1 MGSKYLL
8 KKNRLKELTFGKG
21 PATSGEACGAGGFG
35 TSAWRP
41 KKNPENNEKKNSESV
56 TEFYLCHQMAVDQP
70 VAGLNLDP
78 IDDVIEVVEQ
88 HQIGPPLTR
97 VAHSF
102 GRHLVHG
109 IEF

>member
-1 MGSKYLL
+1 
-8 KKNRLKELTFGKG
+8 
-21 PATSGEACGAGGFG
+21 
-35 TSAWRP
+35 
-41 KKNPENNEKKNSESV
+41 
-56 TEFYLCHQMAVDQP
+56 MAVDQP